1 MYALESAMD
10 ELAVACGV
18 DPIELRVRNEPEID
32 PESGLPFSTRN
43 LIACLREGAAR
54 FGWTPRSAR
63 TGRVEGRW
71 MVGTGV
77 AASTYPARA
86 AASEA
91 EASVDD
97 TGRYHISIAA
107 SDIGTGARTA
117 LWSIAAEALDVGMEQ
132 VDVRIGD
139 SAFGEAPL
147 AGGSMGTASWSW
159 AIIKACRELRSRL
172 EGGTVPPGGLSVSV
186 STQEDIDALAAQ
198 SRHAFGAQFAEARV
212 DMDTGEVRIPR
223 MLGVFA
229 AGRIVNPK
237 LARSQLIGGMTMGL
251 SMALFEEGV
260 MDREF
265 GDYANHDLASYHIAT
280 CADVQDID
288 VAFLDE
294 IEPTLGPAGVKGVG
308 EVGIVGAAAAIA
320 NAVYDATGIR
330 VRDLPIRLDKLLGY
344 FPAR

>member
-54 FGWTPRSAR
+54 FGWTRRSAR

-117 LWSIAAEALDVGMEQ
+117 LWSIAAEALDVGMDD

-172 EGGTVPPGGLSVSV
+172 EGGSVAPGGLSVSV

-288 VAFLDE
+288 AVCLDE
-294 IEPTLGPAGVKGVG
+294 VEPTLGPAGVKGVG
-308 EVGIVGAAAAIA
+308 EIGIVGAAAAIA

-330 VRDLPIRLDKLLGY
+330 ARDLPIRLDKLLG
-344 FPAR
+344 